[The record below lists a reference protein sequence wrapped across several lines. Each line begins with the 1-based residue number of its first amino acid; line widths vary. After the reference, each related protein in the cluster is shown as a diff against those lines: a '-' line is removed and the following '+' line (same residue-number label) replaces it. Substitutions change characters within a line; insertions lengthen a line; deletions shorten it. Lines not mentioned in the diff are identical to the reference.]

1 MIYLEEKY
9 LNTVKK
15 ILSEYKNRIDKVYV
29 FGSRTREKHKKYSDL
44 DLAIKFITGT
54 DQNTL
59 LFIKAAFENSE
70 LPIEVDVVDLDEI
83 SGEFKNAIAKSLIE
97 INMI

>member
-54 DQNTL
+54 DKNTL
-59 LFIKAAFENSE
+59 FFIKDAFENSE

-83 SGEFKNAIAKSLIE
+83 TDEFKNAIAKSLIE

>member
-9 LNTVKK
+9 LNIVKK
-15 ILSEYKNRIDKVYV
+15 ILNDFKQTIDKVYV

-44 DLAIKFITGT
+44 DLAIKFNSNA
-54 DQNTL
+54 DKNTI
-59 LFIKAAFENSE
+59 LFIKDAFENSE
-70 LPIEVDVVDLDEI
+70 LPIEVDVIDLDEI
-83 SGEFKNAIAKSLIE
+83 SDEFKNAIAKNLTE

>member
-44 DLAIKFITGT
+44 DLAIKFIRGT

-83 SGEFKNAIAKSLIE
+83 TDEFKNAIAKSLIE

>member
-15 ILSEYKNRIDKVYV
+15 ILSEYKKRIDKVYV

-54 DQNTL
+54 DKNTL
-59 LFIKAAFENSE
+59 FFIKDAFENSE

-83 SGEFKNAIAKSLIE
+83 TDEFKNAIAKSLIE